1 MSNLKLLRVVLGTQL
16 NNCCCCCF
24 VPVIVTVIVIKSD
37 IFLSAQRTKQRQA
50 SLMLIWAG
58 GRKIFIV
65 NLPFL
70 DGVPRIQKYESV
82 YYNLCLKGRVK

>member
-1 MSNLKLLRVVLGTQL
+1 MSNLKLLRVVLGTHL

-24 VPVIVTVIVIKSD
+24 VPGIVTIIVIKSD

-58 GRKIFIV
+58 GER
-65 NLPFL
+65 FL
-70 DGVPRIQKYESV
+70 
-82 YYNLCLKGRVK
+82 